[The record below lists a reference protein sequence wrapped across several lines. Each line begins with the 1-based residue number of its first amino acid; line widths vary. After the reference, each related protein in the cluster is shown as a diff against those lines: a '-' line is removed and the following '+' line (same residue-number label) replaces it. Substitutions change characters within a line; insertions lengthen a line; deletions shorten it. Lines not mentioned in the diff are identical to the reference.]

1 MFRPRE
7 VIFSMVFSHLG
18 TGCKGS
24 PNSYQQQEEKGAKS
38 IIFYGFQKLL
48 RHFRGAILGL
58 LRPSEVWCFPA
69 GR

>member
-18 TGCKGS
+18 TGCKGKIHS
-24 PNSYQQQEEKGAKS
+24 SSKRKKEPKASFSMDFRSYV
-38 IIFYGFQKLL
+38 